1 MSDNGPQF
9 FSDELKKFSD
19 DYEFRRST
27 SSPEYPQL
35 IGKAENSV
43 KTVKRIM
50 EKAHASGE
58 DPCLAILDFR
68 NTPTENLETSP
79 AQRLFGRR
87 TKTLAPPPVA
97 DC

>member
-1 MSDNGPQF
+1 
-9 FSDELKKFSD
+9 
-19 DYEFRRST
+19 
-27 SSPEYPQL
+27 
-35 IGKAENSV
+35 
-43 KTVKRIM
+43 M